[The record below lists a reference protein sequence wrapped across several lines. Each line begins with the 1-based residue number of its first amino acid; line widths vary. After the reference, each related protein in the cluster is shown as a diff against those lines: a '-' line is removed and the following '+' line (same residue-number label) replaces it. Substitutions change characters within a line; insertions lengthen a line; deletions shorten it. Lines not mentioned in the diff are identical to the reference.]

1 MFVALILVAALLA
14 VITLI
19 QRKFADLV
27 AWGLLA
33 VAAALLLKALA

>member
-14 VITLI
+14 GIKLI
-19 QRKFADLV
+19 QTKFTELL